1 LPGVKL
7 AAIIDDMKKELNTII
22 GFRNYDKAKHLISQL
37 ENWCL
42 DSLDGTQIDLYTDGG
57 SLINAT
63 R

>member
-1 LPGVKL
+1 
-7 AAIIDDMKKELNTII
+7 MKKELNTII